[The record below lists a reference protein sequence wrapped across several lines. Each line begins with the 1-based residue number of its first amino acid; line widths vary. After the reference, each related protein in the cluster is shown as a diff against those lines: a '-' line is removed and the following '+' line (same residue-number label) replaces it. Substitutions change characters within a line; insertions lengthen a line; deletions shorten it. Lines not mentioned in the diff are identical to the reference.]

1 MWFIFLFFVFYFCIL
16 IHFCQEKS
24 KIRPLKDTIQKL
36 FKLFTAVA
44 AVNVT
49 TRSIEETVSKLVYE
63 KKLKKATA
71 KKETEA
77 KKTIELQKSME
88 RYVKE
93 KSSTKSIKKNPLVV
107 SAKPPPAPIK
117 DDPTGERERI
127 TFFSSNTIYRIFSY
141 SFRGNYSFL
150 NLEILEISISCHK
163 FQFLT

>member
-1 MWFIFLFFVFYFCIL
+1 M
-16 IHFCQEKS
+16 
-24 KIRPLKDTIQKL
+24 
-36 FKLFTAVA
+36 KLFTTVV

-49 TRSIEETVSKLVYE
+49 RPIEETVSKLVYE

-93 KSSTKSIKKNPLVV
+93 KSSTKRATKSIKNIPVV

-117 DDPTGERERI
+117 DDPTGERDR
-127 TFFSSNTIYRIFSY
+127 TMYL
-141 SFRGNYSFL
+141 SFHQ
-150 NLEILEISISCHK
+150 ILY
-163 FQFLT
+163 T